1 MLKSYFKIGWR
12 NLLGNKVY
20 SVINIG
26 GLAIGMTVAMF
37 IGLWISD
44 ELSFNKYH
52 ANYERIAIVRHGGID
67 PQSGEYFGGPAMQ
80 FPVGA
85 TLKSNYSHLF
95 ETVVQAWW
103 PGDYVISD
111 GGDKKFSKK
120 GIFLEGT
127 ALEMFSFKMTKG
139 TYHSLDR
146 QNSVVISESM
156 ARAMFGDED
165 PINKAIR
172 IDNRMEAEVTGVFE
186 DIPQN
191 NMLGELQFVAPWSL
205 FYANNTWLH
214 NRETDWDNHMTNV
227 YVLIRENTAADAVND
242 VIHDLVRKNSSADF
256 HAGID
261 KYKTYTEIY
270 PMRLWHLFSEFE
282 NGKPAGGRITFV
294 LLFGIVGAFVLLL
307 ACINFINLSTARSEK
322 RAREVGVRKAIG
334 SAKQQLV
341 VQFLSESFMV
351 VIIAFAL
358 SLILLVLFQQPF
370 NELADK
376 KISLPFASPMF
387 WAIAAGFILVTGL
400 LAGIYPAFYLSS
412 FQPARV
418 LKGTLRLGRF
428 GSLPRKIL
436 VVVQF
441 TVSVVLVIGTL
452 VVYRQ
457 VQFARDRPVGYSRDG
472 LIFMPIPDP
481 AMRLKINTL
490 RNELI
495 ATGVVASVA
504 TSSTPLTATWN
515 TTSGYLWEGTDP
527 NLAGEFANVNVTY
540 EFGET
545 IGWKIVAGRDF
556 SRDLVSDS
564 TESIIVNEAA
574 VKYMGLKEPIGQKF
588 TDIDGEG
595 NVKWSRIIIGVVKDI
610 VVASPYEP
618 VMQSIYYMSDN
629 AINVL
634 HVRIDPSVSAAVA
647 LPKLK
652 EAFARVNPGA
662 EFDYRF
668 DDEVFATKF
677 SQEERVGALVAVFSV
692 LAIFISCLG
701 LFGLASFVAEQRKK
715 EISIRKVMGASV
727 SNLWRMLSKDFVVV
741 VIIACCIAA
750 PVGHVLMTQ
759 WLKGFE
765 YRTDVSLWILLSTCA
780 AAVVITLLTVSYQSI
795 KAAMMNPVK
804 NLKTE

>member
-12 NLLGNKVY
+12 NLLGNKAY

-37 IGLWISD
+37 IRLWISD

-103 PGDYVISD
+103 LGDYVISD
-111 GGDKKFSKK
+111 GGDKRFSKK

-139 TYHSLDR
+139 TYNSLDR

-156 ARAMFGDED
+156 ARTMFGEED

-172 IDNRMEAEVTGVFE
+172 IDNHMEAEVTGVFE

-205 FYANNTWLH
+205 FYANNMWLH

-227 YVLIRENTAADAVND
+227 YVLIKENTTADDVND
-242 VIHDLVRKNSSADF
+242 VIHDLVRKNASADF
-256 HAGID
+256 HTEID

-387 WAIAAGFILVTGL
+387 WAIAAGFVLFTGL

-418 LKGTLRLGRF
+418 LKVTLRLGRF

-495 ATGVVASVA
+495 GTGVVASVA

-515 TTSGYLWEGTDP
+515 TTSGYLWEGRIP
-527 NLAGEFANVNVTY
+527 NWMEN
-540 EFGET
+540 
-545 IGWKIVAGRDF
+545 
-556 SRDLVSDS
+556 SR
-564 TESIIVNEAA
+564 T
-574 VKYMGLKEPIGQKF
+574 
-588 TDIDGEG
+588 
-595 NVKWSRIIIGVVKDI
+595 
-610 VVASPYEP
+610 
-618 VMQSIYYMSDN
+618 
-629 AINVL
+629 
-634 HVRIDPSVSAAVA
+634 
-647 LPKLK
+647 
-652 EAFARVNPGA
+652 
-662 EFDYRF
+662 
-668 DDEVFATKF
+668 
-677 SQEERVGALVAVFSV
+677 
-692 LAIFISCLG
+692 
-701 LFGLASFVAEQRKK
+701 
-715 EISIRKVMGASV
+715 
-727 SNLWRMLSKDFVVV
+727 
-741 VIIACCIAA
+741 
-750 PVGHVLMTQ
+750 
-759 WLKGFE
+759 
-765 YRTDVSLWILLSTCA
+765 
-780 AAVVITLLTVSYQSI
+780 
-795 KAAMMNPVK
+795 
-804 NLKTE
+804 